1 MMCESKTFVITYPK
15 YKVNNQTILQE
26 QFDENY
32 EPTQE
37 EIREYAIYIGIDPR
51 KELHL
56 LWLAREGIMKPL
68 PPGWKSCQ
76 EENGELY
83 YFNFDTGKSS
93 WDHPCDEIY
102 KARVIEERRKQP
114 SSSTNLFNTNPRGT
128 LSQKDRSKSTVSDY
142 LSSGKKLLTM
152 GAINNTSLITKN
164 KVQTKK
170 YDSQYVNSD
179 NDELEEE
186 LMKSDD
192 DDDEQSS
199 DDFRKKVDFGI
210 DLTLS
215 ARIERKEKEAP
226 TTSALA
232 ASRSLNSI
240 KNTDIKKADNRIN
253 SDDDDNERK
262 KRAELAA
269 EAAIRRLGCGQI
281 NALQPSTSLW
291 SSLSSS
297 SQDSIILPQRGR
309 SSSAERGCSSS
320 SREHSS
326 SAQRQSRSSARK
338 RWSSPPLEGPAKT
351 VTATVN
357 KGIIQVVIGDITA
370 ERVDVIIGSS
380 SSKILKKAIIK
391 VAGDDV
397 QTSYNIEHKNNPNAI
412 LISTPPGALPCKRI
426 FFVKWQPDKNETIL
440 RQSLVDLIW
449 TVIQNSG
456 QQNIY
461 DEFCKQVLAT
471 QDADIREPSHYQ
483 VPKTWEKSRKNKICF
498 ELSNTADEYKSIVT
512 NFNLPM
518 KGKYTQIIR
527 IERIQNERWYIQ
539 YLAHSRN
546 FKKYLDKDTE
556 KCLYHGCSEEA
567 ANAIM
572 KSCFN
577 RSFAGVNGKFM
588 SHLVRF
594 ILITLL
600 PLGTLYGVGVYF
612 SSNAAY
618 SHDYTKPNVNGERCM
633 FWARVLVGNTTVGNS
648 SMKTCPA
655 EFDST
660 TDGKHIFVTYH
671 DAQAY
676 AEYLITYK

>member
-1 MMCESKTFVITYPK
+1 YYIDDHDP
-15 YKVNNQTILQE
+15 
-26 QFDENY
+26 EN
-32 EPTQE
+32 
-37 EIREYAIYIGIDPR
+37 
-51 KELHL
+51 
-56 LWLAREGIMKPL
+56 
-68 PPGWKSCQ
+68 
-76 EENGELY
+76 
-83 YFNFDTGKSS
+83 
-93 WDHPCDEIY
+93 
-102 KARVIEERRKQP
+102 
-114 SSSTNLFNTNPRGT
+114 
-128 LSQKDRSKSTVSDY
+128 
-142 LSSGKKLLTM
+142 
-152 GAINNTSLITKN
+152 
-164 KVQTKK
+164 
-170 YDSQYVNSD
+170 SQYVDSD

-269 EAAIRRLGCGQI
+269 EAAIRRLECGQI

-326 SAQRQSRSSARK
+326 SAQQQSRSSARK

-351 VTATVN
+351 ITATVN
-357 KGIIQVVIGDITA
+357 KGIIQVVIGDITT

-449 TVIQNSG
+449 TVIQNVISYNFTSFAFPALG
-456 QQNIY
+456 S
-461 DEFCKQVLAT
+461 
-471 QDADIREPSHYQ
+471 DIREPSHYQ

-577 RSFAGVNGKFM
+577 RSFAGVNG
-588 SHLVRF
+588 
-594 ILITLL
+594 
-600 PLGTLYGVGVYF
+600 TLYGVGVYF